1 MRLLPRC
8 EFPSAALSRDVVTRS
23 WLSRVGDNCHS
34 LGSDLRRIDAVE
46 FGGRIGV
53 IILCM
58 TAQLMMSGRSTRAE
72 DGFQFRVESNLRAGV
87 AKVEITPPADTP
99 VVGHVRPTNGV
110 RDPLRAG
117 ILLLANEQTRAAIIT
132 LDLINAPTEMVED
145 LRDAVAQKTETP
157 HEHIL
162 IATSHNHSGP
172 GWSRE
177 SVWSREMVSKVG
189 AAAAAAA
196 KEMRPVTIG
205 YGEDRI
211 DFNINRRKVINGRA
225 VVRLDP
231 DGPCDHRV
239 KVLRF
244 DDGRTLEPMAVLM
257 HAVCHPCVFTWGD
270 KLTPPF
276 PNGFPKISADF
287 PGEAQTF
294 VETVYGSKTKSLFLQ
309 GCAGDIRPNL
319 PGVPYRCGDEA
330 DIKWTGRNLG
340 CAVVRAVDHSVVR
353 EELAK
358 RKTIYPLKCATSVI
372 SLPGKTEKQACEM
385 QALRIGEFLLLTM
398 PGEPMVE
405 YGFQIEKAIADRAI
419 PIVVGYANGNLGYIC
434 TAESHQYGGYE
445 PNMSPLLPEA
455 EPLILDELGRLSDK
469 VLADV
474 FESFK
479 PTK

>member
-1 MRLLPRC
+1 MN
-8 EFPSAALSRDVVTRS
+8 SS
-23 WLSRVGDNCHS
+23 
-34 LGSDLRRIDAVE
+34 
-46 FGGRIGV
+46 V
-53 IILCM
+53 I
-58 TAQLMMSGRSTRAE
+58 RAFSVIASFLFAFSPLFADE
-72 DGFQFRVESNLRAGV
+72 AFQFRVESNLKAGV
-87 AKVEITPPADTP
+87 AKVDITPPADTP

-117 ILLLANEQTRAAIIT
+117 ILLIANEQTQAAIVT
-132 LDLINAPTEMVED
+132 VDLIDAPTEMVEM
-145 LRDAVAQKTETP
+145 LRDAISQGTGTP
-157 HEHIL
+157 HENVL
-162 IATSHNHSGP
+162 VAASHNHSGP
-172 GWSRE
+172 GWVRE
-177 SVWSREMVSKVG
+177 AAWNRETTAKIG
-189 AAAAAAA
+189 AAGAAAA

-225 VVRLDP
+225 VVRLNP
-231 DGPCDHRV
+231 EGPCDHRV
-239 KVLRF
+239 KVLRI
-244 DDGRTLEPMAVLM
+244 DDGRSLEPMAVLM

-276 PNGFPKISADF
+276 PGGFPKITADF

-294 VETVYGSKTKSLFLQ
+294 VETIYGPKTKTLFLQ

-340 CAVVRAVDHSVVR
+340 CAVVRAADRSVVR
-353 EELAK
+353 EELSK
-358 RKTIYPLKCATSVI
+358 RKTIYPLKCATSI
-372 SLPGKTEKQACEM
+372 IELPGKQEKQRCEL
-385 QALRIGEFLLLTM
+385 QALRIGDFLLLTM

-405 YGFQIEKAIADRAI
+405 YGLQIEQAIADRAI
-419 PIVVGYANGNLGYIC
+419 PIVIGYANGSLGYIC

-455 EPLILDELGRLSDK
+455 EPIILDELGRLADK

>member
-1 MRLLPRC
+1 M
-8 EFPSAALSRDVVTRS
+8 
-23 WLSRVGDNCHS
+23 N
-34 LGSDLRRIDAVE
+34 RRM
-46 FGGRIGV
+46 RIGLLSLFCALAGV
-53 IILCM
+53 CQAADNKL
-58 TAQLMMSGRSTRAE
+58 
-72 DGFQFRVESNLRAGV
+72 QFRVESNLNAGV
-87 AKVEITPPADTP
+87 AKVDITPPADTP
-99 VVGHVRPTNGV
+99 VVGHVRPTSGV
-110 RDPLRAG
+110 RDPIRAG
-117 ILLLANEQTRAAIIT
+117 VLLLANEQTRAAIIT
-132 LDLINAPTEMVED
+132 LDLINAPSEMVVAI
-145 LRDAVAQKTETP
+145 RDVVAEKSQTP
-157 HEHIL
+157 RENIL
-162 IATSHNHSGP
+162 VATSHNHSGP
-172 GWSRE
+172 GWNTDSEWGRQTLKRLATATTE
-177 SVWSREMVSKVG
+177 
-189 AAAAAAA
+189 AAST
-196 KEMRPVTIG
+196 MRPVSIG
-205 YGEDRI
+205 YGEDQI

-225 VVRLDP
+225 VVRLNP
-231 DGPCDHRV
+231 EGPCDHRV

-244 DDGRTLEPMAVLM
+244 DDGRSLEPMSVLM

-294 VETVYGSKTKSLFLQ
+294 VESVYGPTTKSMFLQ

-330 DIKWTGRNLG
+330 DIKWTGRSLG
-340 CAVVRAVDHSVVR
+340 CAVVRAADRSLIR

-358 RKTIYPLKCATSVI
+358 RKTIYPLKCASSTI
-372 SLPGKTEKQACEM
+372 ELPGKKEKVACEM
-385 QALRIGEFLLLTM
+385 QALRVGNFLFLTI

-419 PIVVGYANGNLGYIC
+419 PIVVGYANGSVGYIC

-455 EPLILDELGRLSDK
+455 EPLILDELGRLADK

-479 PTK
+479 PQTK

>member
-1 MRLLPRC
+1 MTSVCRTVVVWG
-8 EFPSAALSRDVVTRS
+8 ALAWVWTAS
-23 WLSRVGDNCHS
+23 S
-34 LGSDLRRIDAVE
+34 L
-46 FGGRIGV
+46 
-53 IILCM
+53 
-58 TAQLMMSGRSTRAE
+58 RADE
-72 DGFQFRVESNLRAGV
+72 APVFRVESNLWAAV
-87 AKVEITPPADTP
+87 VKVDITPPGDTP

-110 RDPLRAG
+110 RDPIRAA
-117 ILLLANEQTRAAIIT
+117 ILLLQNEQTRAAIVT
-132 LDLINAPTEMVED
+132 LDLINAPTEMVD
-145 LRDAVAQKTETP
+145 DIRGAIGKPTDTP
-157 HEHIL
+157 FDNIL
-162 IATSHNHSGP
+162 VATSHNHSGP
-172 GWSRE
+172 GWSRD
-177 SVWSREMVSKVG
+177 SAWSRETITKLAT
-189 AAAAAAA
+189 AAADAVQ
-196 KEMRPVTIG
+196 ELRPVSIG

-225 VVRLDP
+225 VVRLNP

-239 KVLRF
+239 KVLRI
-244 DDGRTLEPMAVLM
+244 DDGRTLEPMSVLM

-294 VETVYGSKTKSLFLQ
+294 VETIYGPTTKTLFLQ

-319 PGVPYRCGDEA
+319 PGVPYRCGDDA

-340 CAVVRAVDHSVVR
+340 CAVVRAADRAVVR
-353 EELAK
+353 EELSK
-358 RKTIYPLKCATSVI
+358 RKTIYPLKVARSVI
-372 SLPGKTEKQACEM
+372 ELPGKKEKLACEM
-385 QALRIGEFLLLTM
+385 QALRVGDFLLLTI

-405 YGFQIEKAIADRAI
+405 YGFQIEEAIADRAI
-419 PIVVGYANGNLGYIC
+419 PLVVGYANGSLGYIC

-455 EPLILDELGRLSDK
+455 EPMILEELNRLADK

-479 PTK
+479 PTTK

>member
-1 MRLLPRC
+1 MKT
-8 EFPSAALSRDVVTRS
+8 VI
-23 WLSRVGDNCHS
+23 RVGANLSCCLLI
-34 LGSDLRRIDAVE
+34 LGIMPVCAQD
-46 FGGRIGV
+46 GV
-53 IILCM
+53 
-58 TAQLMMSGRSTRAE
+58 
-72 DGFQFRVESNLRAGV
+72 QFRVESNLRAGV

-99 VVGHVRPTNGV
+99 VVGHVRPVSGV

-117 ILLLANEQTRAAIIT
+117 VILLANEQTRAAVVT
-132 LDLINAPTEMVED
+132 LDLISAPQEMVNAM
-145 LRDAVAQKTETP
+145 RDIISQKTETP
-157 HEHIL
+157 RENIL
-162 IATSHNHSGP
+162 VAASHNHSGP
-172 GWSRE
+172 GWSAE
-177 SVWSREMVSKVG
+177 SSWSRDVVARIG
-189 AAAAAAA
+189 DAAAVAAG
-196 KEMRPVTIG
+196 EMRPVSIG

-225 VVRLDP
+225 IVRLDP

-239 KVLRF
+239 KILRF
-244 DDGRTLEPMAVLM
+244 DDGRTLEPACILM

-276 PNGFPKISADF
+276 PNGLPKISADF

-294 VETVYGSKTKSLFLQ
+294 VEGVYGAATKVMFLQ

-330 DIKWTGRNLG
+330 DIKWTGRSLG
-340 CAVVRAVDHSVVR
+340 CAVVRAADRSVVR
-353 EELAK
+353 EELAR
-358 RKTIYPLKCATSVI
+358 RKKIYPLKCATSVI
-372 SLPGKTEKQACEM
+372 KLPGKKKPLTCEM
-385 QALRIGEFLLLTM
+385 QALRVGDYLLLTI

-419 PIVVGYANGNLGYIC
+419 PIVIGYANGHLGYIC
-434 TAESHQYGGYE
+434 TADAYKSGGYE

-455 EPLILDELGRLSDK
+455 EPLIVEELGRLTDK

-479 PTK
+479 PDAK

>member
-1 MRLLPRC
+1 MNRPNLMWHGFMIHWLITGTTLW
-8 EFPSAALSRDVVTRS
+8 SADT
-23 WLSRVGDNCHS
+23 GP
-34 LGSDLRRIDAVE
+34 
-46 FGGRIGV
+46 
-53 IILCM
+53 
-58 TAQLMMSGRSTRAE
+58 
-72 DGFQFRVESNLRAGV
+72 FRVESNLRAGV
-87 AKVEITPPADTP
+87 AKIDITPPADTP

-117 ILLLANEQTRAAIIT
+117 VLLLANEQTQAAIVT
-132 LDLINAPTEMVED
+132 LDLINTPTEMVEM

-157 HEHIL
+157 HENIL

-177 SVWSREMVSKVG
+177 SPWSIET
-189 AAAAAAA
+189 AA
-196 KEMRPVTIG
+196 KIGVAAGEAKTAMRPVTIG
-205 YGEDRI
+205 YDEDQI
-211 DFNINRRKVINGRA
+211 EFNINRRKVINGRA
-225 VVRLDP
+225 VVRLNP
-231 DGPCDHRV
+231 EGPCDHRV

-244 DDGRTLEPMAVLM
+244 DDGQSWEPMAVLM

-270 KLTPPF
+270 KLTPPY
-276 PNGFPKISADF
+276 PGGFPKISADF

-294 VETVYGSKTKSLFLQ
+294 VEMVYGPKTKALFLQ

-330 DIKWTGRNLG
+330 DIKWTGRSLG
-340 CAVVRAVDHSVVR
+340 CAVVRAADRSVVR

-358 RKTIYPLKCATSVI
+358 RKAIYPLKCASSVI
-372 SLPGKTEKQACEM
+372 QLPGKQEKLACEM
-385 QALRIGEFLLLTM
+385 QALRVGDFLLLTM

-419 PIVVGYANGNLGYIC
+419 PIVVGYANGSLGYIC

-455 EPLILDELGRLSDK
+455 EPLILEELGRLADK

-474 FESFK
+474 FESFR
-479 PTK
+479 PTSTK